1 MRFLLKKYLI
11 VTIAIYLLVQ
21 IVSGFKVG
29 NGWNGLAYSSL
40 VLSLLM
46 FIAKPL
52 IDLIMLPIN
61 ILSLNLV
68 SWLFNILLVYV
79 WSILVKDVSF
89 APFNFPQISAGP
101 LMISSFLM
109 VRWQVIVLSSI
120 ILTLIIRIFDAILK

>member
-1 MRFLLKKYLI
+1 MRFLLKKYLS
-11 VTIAIYLLVQ
+11 VTVAIYLLIQ

-29 NGWNGLAYSSL
+29 NGWNGLFYSSL
-40 VLSLLM
+40 ILSILM

-68 SWLFNILLVYV
+68 SWLFNILLVYI
-79 WSILVKDVSF
+79 WSLLAKDVSF
-89 APFNFPQISAGP
+89 TPFNFPQISVGP

-109 VRWQVIVLSSI
+109 VKWQVIVLSSI